1 MKNWIVLII
10 LLIIGV
16 ESFSQR
22 CDNKDFCDKSLF
34 GEFDFRSQ
42 SNYAQVYSGDTV
54 RVKVVVYSGQSYR
67 IFTCAE
73 RKLKD
78 VVFRIIYPEKRFKRV
93 VKEVTQ
99 KDVPIYEKNKNGEFV
114 LDENGNKKITGTI
127 FANDTIWGRDLI
139 TSESVIYDSREAE
152 EKYWDSDVHKTRL
165 IIIETII
172 PEETRKERVGCIQI
186 MVGRKYETS
195 SQFRR

>member
-1 MKNWIVLII
+1 MD
-10 LLIIGV
+10 G
-16 ESFSQR
+16 FSQR
-22 CDNKDFCDKSLF
+22 CDNKDFCDKSLY

-67 IFTCAE
+67 IFSCAE

-78 VVFRIIYPEKRFKRV
+78 AFFRIIFPEKRFQRV
-93 VKEVTQ
+93 IKEITQ
-99 KDVPIYEKNKNGEFV
+99 KHVAMYEKDNQGNFIF
-114 LDENGNKKITGTI
+114 DENGNKIITGTI
-127 FANDTIWGRDLI
+127 FANDTIWGRDLV
-139 TSESVIYDSREAE
+139 TSESVIYDSRTAK
-152 EKYWDSDVHKTRL
+152 EKYWDTNIRKTRL

-172 PEETRKERVGCIQI
+172 PEERKQRAGCIQI
-186 MVGRKYETS
+186 MVGRKFETS